1 MNEKKI
7 YFKNKK
13 ILIYG
18 FGKSGIACFNF
29 LKKNNICTIFDDNK
43 NNISAKYKKKLIN
56 IHKLSSLNFD
66 FIVLSPGIDAK
77 KCKISHYLKKNSSKI
92 ITELDIFAL
101 SYPNINKITITGTN
115 GKSTTSKLLYE
126 VLKNNK
132 KDVRLTGNIGYPIL
146 MERKIKNNTIFVIEA
161 SSYQIDYSQYFKT
174 DYAFI
179 LNISPD
185 HLERHKTIENYT
197 NAKFKLI
204 LNQNK
209 NYFSFIENNKYLNK
223 AIQKYKTKSKIIKIN
238 KNYKKIKNLISNDYF
253 KNINNLNNLS
263 FVLEFAKVFKLN
275 KSKLLKSINL
285 FKGLEFRQQTIFK
298 NKFITIINDSKST
311 SFSSSINLL
320 KSYKNIIWIAG
331 GIAKKG
337 DKFNL
342 PSKYYKNI
350 KCYIFG
356 KDKNFFK
363 KKLRN
368 KISFMSFNNLE
379 IILKKI
385 IKDVQFNKN
394 KHFCILFSPA
404 AASFDE
410 FKNFEDRGHYFNY
423 LIKKTKLIKKI
434 NA

>member
-1 MNEKKI
+1 MFYLNDNL
-7 YFKNKK
+7 KNKK

-18 FGKSGIACFNF
+18 YGKSGHSTFEYLN
-29 LKKNNICTIFDDNK
+29 KKNKILIYDD
-43 NNISAKYKKKLIN
+43 KKKIKKFFISYKN
-56 IHKLSSLNFD
+56 IQLSNFD
-66 FIVLSPGIDAK
+66 YIVLSPGININN
-77 KCKISHYLKKNSSKI
+77 CKLKNYLKKNKKKI
-92 ITELDIFAL
+92 ITDLDIFQINN
-101 SYPNINKITITGTN
+101 PNNLKITITGTN
-115 GKSTTSKLLYE
+115 GKSTTAQLLFNI
-126 VLKNNK
+126 LKDQK
-132 KDVRLTGNIGYPIL
+132 KDVVLAGNIGIPIL
-146 MERKIKNNTIFVIEA
+146 SKRNIKKSTVFVIEA

-363 KKLRN
+363 KKLHN

>member
-1 MNEKKI
+1 MFNRNDKI
-7 YFKNKK
+7 KNKK

-18 FGKSGIACFNF
+18 FGKSGQASYNY
-29 LKKNNICTIFDDNK
+29 LKNLNKVLIFDDYK
-43 NNISAKYKKKLIN
+43 NIKKNFISKKNIQLTIFHY
-56 IHKLSSLNFD
+56 
-66 FIVLSPGIDAK
+66 IVLSPGIDIN
-77 KCKISHYLKKNSSKI
+77 KCKLKKFLNKNKDKI
-92 ITELDIFAL
+92 ITDLDIFHL
-101 SYPNINKITITGTN
+101 NNEKNLKITITGTN
-115 GKSTTSKLLYE
+115 GKSTTAKLLFE
-126 VLKNNK
+126 ILKDQK
-132 KDVRLTGNIGYPIL
+132 KDVIIAGNIGIPIL
-146 MERKIKNNTIFVIEA
+146 SLKKIKQKTIVVIEA

-363 KKLRN
+363 KKLHN